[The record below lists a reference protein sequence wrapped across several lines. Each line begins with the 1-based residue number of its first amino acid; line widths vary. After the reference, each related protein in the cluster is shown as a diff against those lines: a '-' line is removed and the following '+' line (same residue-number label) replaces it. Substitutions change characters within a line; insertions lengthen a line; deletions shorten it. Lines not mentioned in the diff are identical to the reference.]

1 MAHPFA
7 PDTHEHVR
15 YSVARHPLERSR
27 LVVAVGTIWIGF
39 VLYLAI
45 TLTSLGGAGLVFP
58 FLLILVVIGAEWLFH
73 RLRKARLLGQAIKVT
88 PDSFPDIHAEIVELR
103 RRLDYHRPVD
113 VYVLDEVKGNIEV
126 TSLLGTRVLLIKG
139 ELAAALQDDGP
150 ASLRFL
156 LGYYIGWLKARHGQ
170 LTLYVVVLDY
180 LRWLSFVLPWMLPY
194 WRCSKYTCDQ
204 FGYLCAEDLHASL
217 GVIARLVVGADAGPR
232 VPPAGVLE
240 QAHQVSR
247 RPLSRYAEL
256 FQSEPHLV
264 KRYVNLVAFAG
275 AVMPADH
282 ERFVAG
288 LDEKG
293 RRILRELLIQSPHR
307 QSPASR
313 PRPAAHPG

>member
-1 MAHPFA
+1 MAHPFV
-7 PDTHEHVR
+7 PDAQPHIR
-15 YSVARHPLERSR
+15 YSLARHPHERAR
-27 LVVAVGTIWIGF
+27 LVVAVGTVWIAFFIALVIAMAPGGGTGLLF
-39 VLYLAI
+39 LLLAI
-45 TLTSLGGAGLVFP
+45 LF
-58 FLLILVVIGAEWLFH
+58 VIGSEWLFH
-73 RLRKARLLGQAIKVT
+73 RMRKARLLGQAIKVT
-88 PDSFPDIHAEIVELR
+88 PDSFPEIHAEIAELR

-113 VYVLDEVKGNIEV
+113 VYILDDVKGNMEV

-156 LGYYIGWLKARHGQ
+156 LGHYIGWLKARHGR
-170 LTLYVVVLDY
+170 LTLSVVVLDY
-180 LRWLSFVLPWMLPY
+180 LRWLTFVMPWMLPY

-217 GVIARLVVGADAGPR
+217 GVIARLIVGADAGPR
-232 VPPAGVLE
+232 VSPTGVLE
-240 QAHQVSR
+240 QARQVSR

-256 FQSEPHLV
+256 FQPDPHLV

-275 AVMPADH
+275 AAVPADH

-293 RRILRELLIQSPHR
+293 RRVLRELLIQSPHR